1 MTYQSFT
8 NAEFFL
14 LVQDILG
21 GRSNQSRVA
30 NVSVK
35 LTKKTNHLKQVI
47 SYMAFPIFFTIC
59 NTTLSYRF
67 LRQSLRNF
75 MLRSSE
81 IIEVLGDGN
90 LRCP

>member
-1 MTYQSFT
+1 MVKLIELIDLS
-8 NAEFFL
+8 EFYKCWVFL

-47 SYMAFPIFFTIC
+47 SYMHSPF
-59 NTTLSYRF
+59 
-67 LRQSLRNF
+67 SLQYVILLWVIDFYVNH
-75 MLRSSE
+75 
-81 IIEVLGDGN
+81 
-90 LRCP
+90 